1 MGYPSCMNEVWGVA
15 WQSFSGRGE
24 KYRKVLVTH
33 RAEFRLHL
41 CYFRSKGHCKIFH
54 ARPYF
59 LAMSSI
65 IGQVLRL
72 SRLPPLGPV
81 NLLECYAVIGELH
94 EAGLASDCRN
104 RSIRLARNRLGCTA
118 NRAIRLNPNA
128 DSAGQDKATS

>member
-24 KYRKVLVTH
+24 KYRKVLVTQ

-41 CYFRSKGHCKIFH
+41 CYLRSKGHCKIFH

-72 SRLPPLGPV
+72 SRLSPLRPV
-81 NLLECYAVIGELH
+81 NLLECYAVVQCLH
-94 EAGLASDCRN
+94 QAILSAEPHGRG
-104 RSIRLARNRLGCTA
+104 IRLAWNRLGCTA
-118 NRAIRLNPNA
+118 DRAIRLDPHA
-128 DSAGQDKATS
+128 DSAR